1 MTFQEQIARLQI
13 RAAMK
18 RYHSCYDNELYRKAT
33 EGKSVEYANALTD
46 EALALCGHPY
56 YRLSRRR
63 WAEPARAY
71 LKLYQ
76 RTLEEDR

>member
-1 MTFQEQIARLQI
+1 MTFQERLARLQI
-13 RAAMK
+13 RVAMK
-18 RYHSCYDNELYRKAT
+18 RYHSRYNNELYRQAT
-33 EGKSVEYANALTD
+33 EGKSVEYANALID

-63 WAEPARAY
+63 WAAPARAY

-76 RTLEEDR
+76 RSLEED